1 MVVLLLRT
9 VVGRQVRRIRQ
20 LHAAGRRRFF
30 ALPRPRA
37 RRLVEQEPVHVH
49 VFGGRRLGRGLFL
62 GAPAR
67 QQAVEKTFFAPRHV
81 LHGDLVH
88 GRVQVARPDRRGGG
102 SDVSRRRVGDRCEDR
117 HLGREDRVVC
127 RRGGDGGG
135 GGGCGGV
142 GSGGGGDGGRGFSV
156 RGGGGGADGGAYSG
170 LEENLTVARIQQIQ
184 NRIDQN

>member
-1 MVVLLLRT
+1 
-9 VVGRQVRRIRQ
+9 
-20 LHAAGRRRFF
+20 
-30 ALPRPRA
+30 LPRPRA

-49 VFGGRRLGRGLFL
+49 VFGGRRLGRRLFL

-88 GRVQVARPDRRGGG
+88 RRVQVARPDRRGGG
-102 SDVSRRRVGDRCEDR
+102 SDASRRVGDRCEDC
-117 HLGREDRVVC
+117 VVC

-156 RGGGGGADGGAYSG
+156 RGGGGGADGGGA
-170 LEENLTVARIQQIQ
+170 ICKQK
-184 NRIDQN
+184 